1 MKSHVAKD
9 LFLELAKCY
18 FQGATVV
25 FGHQSRTPKADV
37 PLVTISSGNVRRHSC
52 PIQSVVDGYIVSS
65 YQSRIS
71 VIVDLFTNGDPVRDE
86 VGAVVA
92 FANNAI
98 DDMISFVNF
107 LNSDYVI
114 HWCHQNDLSIS
125 VDGDVQ
131 DLTGLVNDTTYDYRS
146 RLNLFLSYTQSAV
159 GSSAVLAE
167 RSVLYPN
174 ENGEIDI
181 EGVNYSEKP
190 AVDRDSL
197 VPPCGGLGIEDPSV
211 EIDNNRIVRP
221 VIDLTNSGGGSQ
233 HLAESE
239 FGYFS
244 HIV

>member
-1 MKSHVAKD
+1 MKSRAAKD
-9 LFLELAKCY
+9 LFLELTKSY

-25 FGHQSRTPKADV
+25 FGHQSRAAKAEV
-37 PLVTISSGNVRRHSC
+37 PLVVISSGNVRRHSC

-71 VIVDLFTNGDPVRDE
+71 LTVDLYTNGDPVRDE

-167 RSVLYPN
+167 SSILYPN
-174 ENGEIDI
+174 EDGSVVVD
-181 EGVNYSEKP
+181 GVSYSEKP
-190 AVDRDSL
+190 AIYRDSL
-197 VPPCGGLGIEDPSV
+197 VPPCGGLGIEDTSDV
-211 EIDNNRIVRP
+211 SDNNRIIRP
-221 VIDLTNSGGGSQ
+221 VIDKTNSGGGSED
-233 HLAESE
+233 LAESE

-244 HIV
+244 HIE